1 MQIDKD
7 SLPCMMNEWQ
17 SNLLFWVVVMVIGV
31 KLLVVLINLVQVEL
45 KFCIS
50 LCKHTVDVICLFY
63 KITKISSRK
72 ETLNNNY
79 CFCTSVVF
87 KLNFLRAH

>member
-1 MQIDKD
+1 MKEIEGGVKMQIDKD
-7 SLPCMMNEWQ
+7 SLLCMMNEWQ
-17 SNLLFWVVVMVIGV
+17 SNLFFWGVVMVMGV
-31 KLLVVLINLVQVEL
+31 KLLMVLINLVQVEL

-72 ETLNNNY
+72 
-79 CFCTSVVF
+79 
-87 KLNFLRAH
+87 